1 MPKTKKI
8 PLRMCISCRELKE
21 KRDMLRVVKSGDG
34 KIFLDFSSKASGR
47 GAYICNSP
55 ECIKKLKQK
64 RLLNKTFSCAVDDD
78 VYSAIEE
85 EYLVKRKN

>member
-1 MPKTKKI
+1 MQIKKMPQ
-8 PLRMCISCRELKE
+8 RMCIVCREMKE
-21 KRDMLRVVKSGDG
+21 KKDMLRVVTEGSV
-34 KIFLDFSSKASGR
+34 KIFIYFSSMASGR
-47 GAYICNSP
+47 GAYVCDNQ

>member
-1 MPKTKKI
+1 MQIKKMPQ
-8 PLRMCISCRELKE
+8 RMCIVCREMKE
-21 KRDMLRVVKSGDG
+21 KKDMLRVVKDGSG

-47 GAYICNSP
+47 GAYVCDNQ
-55 ECIKKLKQK
+55 ERKKKLKQK

>member
-1 MPKTKKI
+1 MQIKKMPQ
-8 PLRMCISCRELKE
+8 RMCIVCREMKE
-21 KRDMLRVVKSGDG
+21 KKDMLRVVKDGSG

-47 GAYICNSP
+47 GAYVCDNQ

>member
-1 MPKTKKI
+1 MQIKKMPQ
-8 PLRMCISCRELKE
+8 RMCIVCREMKE
-21 KRDMLRVVKSGDG
+21 KKDMLRVVKDGSG

-47 GAYICNSP
+47 GTYVCDNQ

>member
-1 MPKTKKI
+1 MQIKKMPQ
-8 PLRMCISCRELKE
+8 RMCIVCREMKE
-21 KRDMLRVVKSGDG
+21 KKDMLRVVKDSSD

-47 GAYICNSP
+47 GAYVCDNQ
-55 ECIKKLKQK
+55 ECIKKLRQK